1 MKEIVKRVLLF
12 GVPLTSLLL
21 LGGNFLGW
29 LFSSWLLG
37 CWLLGR
43 WLLGCWLLGGRLLGL
58 SGGLLCGL
66 LGLGGLLHWLLG
78 LLSSRLLLGLD
89 GLGSLWFLSE
99 LEGSS
104 SLLTSSSS
112 SDDSLGGDQLLQG
125 EPNTSSSLGSV
136 HLVVGTD
143 VLQDG
148 LTGGALLVSEGL
160 DGGLDH
166 GGVGGGGSGSL
177 GFGSSSSSHGDVV
190 LGCRCG
196 ESPH

>member
-12 GVPLTSLLL
+12 GDPLTSLLL
-21 LGGNFLGW
+21 LGG
-29 LFSSWLLG
+29 SLLG
-37 CWLLGR
+37 
-43 WLLGCWLLGGRLLGL
+43 
-58 SGGLLCGL
+58 
-66 LGLGGLLHWLLG
+66 WLLG
-78 LLSSRLLLGLD
+78 LLCGRLLLGLN

-125 EPNTSSSLGSV
+125 EPDTSSSLGSV
-136 HLVVGTD
+136 HLVVSTD

-166 GGVGGGGSGSL
+166 GA
-177 GFGSSSSSHGDVV
+177 H
-190 LGCRCG
+190 
-196 ESPH
+196 

>member
-1 MKEIVKRVLLF
+1 M
-12 GVPLTSLLL
+12 TCLLL

-29 LFSSWLLG
+29 LLCSWLLG

-66 LGLGGLLHWLLG
+66 LGLGGLLRWLLG
-78 LLSSRLLLGLD
+78 LLSSGLLLGLN

-104 SLLTSSSS
+104 SLL
-112 SDDSLGGDQLLQG
+112 QG
-125 EPNTSSSLGSV
+125 EPDTSSSLGSV
-136 HLVVGTD
+136 HLVVSTD

-148 LTGGALLVSEGL
+148 LTGGALLVSESL

-166 GGVGGGGSGSL
+166 GGVGRMGS
-177 GFGSSSSSHGDVV
+177 
-190 LGCRCG
+190 
-196 ESPH
+196 